1 MNMGTFNIVE
11 QRANISVT
19 RPMLWWSFVMAVGL
33 VLVES
38 GGSQHDT
45 GLAVTAVAT
54 VSFGVW
60 LGWQRRTGVIFFA
73 PLVSWLF
80 AWFPLL
86 LAAIVRRGF
95 FRGVLSG
102 LFLDSVGWLF
112 IGTLEFLSL
121 FIVALAVRALRG
133 TPREVDVIIDPP
145 S

>member
-1 MNMGTFNIVE
+1 MGTFNIVG
-11 QRANISVT
+11 QRAKISVT

-38 GGSQHDT
+38 GGSQHDN
-45 GLAVTAVAT
+45 GLTVTAVAT

-86 LAAIVRRGF
+86 LAAIVHRGF

-121 FIVALAVRALRG
+121 FIIASVVRALRG

>member
-1 MNMGTFNIVE
+1 MGTFDIVG
-11 QRANISVT
+11 QRAKTSVT
-19 RPMLWWSFVMAVGL
+19 RPMLLWSFVVAVGL

-45 GLAVTAVAT
+45 GVGLAVVAT
-54 VSFGVW
+54 LSFGVW

-73 PLVSWLF
+73 PLVSWMF

-102 LFLDSVGWLF
+102 LFLDSVGWIA
-112 IGTLEFLSL
+112 IGTLEFLGL
-121 FIVALAVRALRG
+121 FIVASVVRALRG
-133 TPREVDVIIDPP
+133 TPREDDVIIIDPP